1 MKKLLFFYITIIVVV
16 LFYSCGQREGQMPVN
31 TKAQLDSVSN
41 PRDEKELKDIKED
54 SNPDFATAAPGKDTL
69 AKAAPTTV
77 TESQFEKPL
86 KAKVEFKA
94 TPPPDIQNPQGTL
107 VYYCPS
113 HMLES
118 TDNNVSVTITK
129 AALSQAIDQL
139 ERKVAATTGKP
150 VESIQKDIT
159 GSSIKIAA
167 KMKVELKYGEKDFET
182 IYKPEN
188 DDQIFDGTND
198 MNWDWIIKPMK
209 VGLTQLTI
217 IISAYDE
224 KNGRWIAAQ
233 TPPKIFNIKVQVDPR
248 GYFAKLWEFLETH
261 PEWLFMQILFPL
273 IAFFFGKKL
282 GKKSE

>member
-1 MKKLLFFYITIIVVV
+1 MKKRLVLFAAIVVIV
-16 LFYSCGQREGQMPVN
+16 LFSSCGRRSEQ
-31 TKAQLDSVSN
+31 KFAQENAHADSVSI
-41 PRDEKELKDIKED
+41 PGVGTELKDIKED
-54 SNPDFATAAPGKDTL
+54 TKPDFTNAAPGNATL
-69 AKAAPTTV
+69 AKTSPTIV
-77 TESQFEKPL
+77 AQNRFEKRQ
-86 KAKVEFKA
+86 KANVEFKA
-94 TPPPDIQNPQGTL
+94 TPPLSISNFQGTL
-107 VYYCPS
+107 VYYCPGR
-113 HMLES
+113 MLES

-129 AALSQAIDQL
+129 AALNQAIDQL
-139 ERKVAATTGKP
+139 ERKVAATTGKST
-150 VESIQKDIT
+150 ESIQNDIT

-198 MNWDWIIKPMK
+198 MNWDWIIKPLK
-209 VGLTQLTI
+209 VGLAQLTI

-261 PEWLFMQILFPL
+261 PEWLFMQILFPF
-273 IAFFFGKKL
+273 IAFIFGKKL

>member
-1 MKKLLFFYITIIVVV
+1 MKNQLAFFISLFVIV
-16 LFYSCGQREGQMPVN
+16 LFASCGQNAGEKMSAGNAEMDTMAASPGAASPDDTARIIGKPVFATYAPRE
-31 TKAQLDSVSN
+31 DSVTRAETPVVAPN
-41 PRDEKELKDIKED
+41 PE
-54 SNPDFATAAPGKDTL
+54 
-69 AKAAPTTV
+69 
-77 TESQFEKPL
+77 
-86 KAKVEFKA
+86 
-94 TPPPDIQNPQGTL
+94 GTL
-107 VYYCPS
+107 VYYCPGR
-113 HMLES
+113 MLEN

-129 AALSQAIDQL
+129 TALLQAIDQL
-139 ERKVAATTGKP
+139 ERKVAATTGKS
-150 VESIQKDIT
+150 VESIHKDIT

-209 VGLTQLTI
+209 VGPVQLTI
-217 IISAYDE
+217 IVSAYDE

-233 TPPKIFNIKVQVDPR
+233 TPPKIFSIKVQVDPR

-261 PEWLFMQILFPL
+261 PEWLFMQILIPL
-273 IAFFFGKKL
+273 IAFFFGKRQ

>member
-1 MKKLLFFYITIIVVV
+1 MKKQLVFLAAIIVFV
-16 LFYSCGQREGQMPVN
+16 LISSCGQPREQKPVN

-41 PRDEKELKDIKED
+41 PRVGTELKDTK
-54 SNPDFATAAPGKDTL
+54 PDFAVTAPGKDIL
-69 AKAAPTTV
+69 AKPAPAIV
-77 TESQFEKPL
+77 AQNPSEKPG
-86 KAKVEFKA
+86 KAHVEFKA
-94 TPPPDIQNPQGTL
+94 KASPPRDIPNPQGTL
-107 VYYCPS
+107 VYYCPGR
-113 HMLES
+113 MLEN

-129 AALSQAIDQL
+129 TALLQAIDQL
-139 ERKVAATTGKP
+139 ERKVAATTGKS

-209 VGLTQLTI
+209 VGPVQLTI

-273 IAFFFGKKL
+273 IAFFVGRRK
-282 GKKSE
+282 GQKSS